1 MQSPEL
7 ANMVIFAIV
16 MILVNLWSK
25 WEDHD

>member
-25 WEDHD
+25 WKVHD